1 MEVRVRPM
9 VKVKMGEDEGEGGV
23 GVKVGV
29 NAKGG
34 EGGRANLRISG
45 RVARCAS
52 TSSDL

>member
-9 VKVKMGEDEGEGGV
+9 VKVKVGEDEGEGGV